1 MGKYRTEQQQRLA
14 ILIVS
19 SVLTFVRVKGAPPAL
34 THRHFIYIIFL
45 LIKVYLWVYRSFPF
59 FLIFLYIVSF

>member
-19 SVLTFVRVKGAPPAL
+19 SVLAFVRVKGAPPAL
-34 THRHFIYIIFL
+34 THRHFIYIFC
-45 LIKVYLWVYRSFPF
+45 
-59 FLIFLYIVSF
+59 

>member
-14 ILIVS
+14 VLIVS

-34 THRHFIYIIFL
+34 THRHFIYIGVEEL
-45 LIKVYLWVYRSFPF
+45 F
-59 FLIFLYIVSF
+59 F